1 MDPAQ
6 SLAIA
11 MLRTLIGLYQIEEKR
26 LLDVLSAAVPTEVR
40 LIALF
45 DLEKLKSQIKTLSE
59 ELAKLEA
66 ER

>member
-1 MDPAQ
+1 
-6 SLAIA
+6 

-45 DLEKLKSQIKTLSE
+45 DLEKLQSQIKTLSE